1 MPQMRVSTRSEERP
15 LRAVHR
21 VRTLCV
27 QGVRLLAVDQK
38 GQSPRSAVRRDLQGV
53 RRADGHQDRALRRVP
68 GVHDVSQMQVHPARA
83 VRHQVP
89 QVQCR
94 RSRGTAH
101 QEGQDVLRLPAL
113 PGWRLFHLEQAG
125 PRSVSEVRIR
135 GQGRAQV
142 QDGGRNDTQVS
153 EVRTHDGGGGGSPRS
168 RRGDDVGAQ
177 YAGPVLVI
185 GGGLA
190 GCEAAWALAER
201 GVRVMLHELRQIQ
214 MTPAH
219 QTESLAELVCS
230 NTFKSVEPAH
240 AHGLLKAEMR
250 QLGSIVLQAADDA
263 RIPGGS
269 ALAVDRVAFSKGLEA
284 RVLGHGN
291 ITLVRGEVTELPS
304 PGVVATGPLTSDALA
319 AAIAARLGVE
329 SLAFFDAI
337 APIVSADSL
346 DYSRLFRASRY
357 GKGGG
362 DDYWNAPF
370 TQPEYEAFVAELI
383 AGEQYVPG
391 HEFDKVPYFEGCLPV
406 EEMAQRGPE
415 TLRFG
420 PMKPIGLVDPRAGAR
435 GQPYAVVQLRQ
446 EDRAAQMWNL
456 VGFQTRLKT
465 GAQQR
470 IFRTIPGLENA
481 EFLRYGS
488 IHRNSYLNAPQVLT
502 PYLSALDDPQ
512 LLFAGQ
518 LTGVEGYTE
527 SAATGMLAG
536 INLARV
542 LAGDAPVLPPATT
555 MLGALY
561 RYLRETKPA
570 RFQPMNANFGLME
583 PLPNPPR
590 DKFKKKEALAERAR
604 AHITEFAGMIGVG
617 IPA

>member
-1 MPQMRVSTRSEERP
+1 MRP
-15 LRAVHR
+15 I
-21 VRTLCV
+21 
-27 QGVRLLAVDQK
+27 K
-38 GQSPRSAVRRDLQGV
+38 
-53 RRADGHQDRALRRVP
+53 
-68 GVHDVSQMQVHPARA
+68 
-83 VRHQVP
+83 
-89 QVQCR
+89 
-94 RSRGTAH
+94 
-101 QEGQDVLRLPAL
+101 
-113 PGWRLFHLEQAG
+113 
-125 PRSVSEVRIR
+125 
-135 GQGRAQV
+135 
-142 QDGGRNDTQVS
+142 
-153 EVRTHDGGGGGSPRS
+153 
-168 RRGDDVGAQ
+168 
-177 YAGPVLVI
+177 
-185 GGGLA
+185 
-190 GCEAAWALAER
+190 
-201 GVRVMLHELRQIQ
+201 

-269 ALAVDRVAFSKGLEA
+269 ALAVDRVAFAKGVEA
-284 RVLGHGN
+284 RVFAHPN
-291 ITLVRGEVTELPS
+291 ITLVRGEVTALTAPAII
-304 PGVVATGPLTSDALA
+304 ATGPLTSDALA
-319 AAIAARLGVE
+319 AAIAARLGVQ
-329 SLAFFDAI
+329 SLAFYDAI

-346 DYSRLFRASRY
+346 DYSRLFKASRY

-391 HEFDKVPYFEGCLPV
+391 HGFDKVAYFEGCLPV

-470 IFRTIPGLENA
+470 IFRTIPGLAQA
-481 EFLRYGS
+481 EFLRFGS
-488 IHRNSYLNAPQVLT
+488 IHRNSYLNAPAALT
-502 PYLSALDDPQ
+502 PHLSAKDDPQ
-512 LLFAGQ
+512 LMFAGQ

-542 LAGDAPVLPPATT
+542 LAGDAPLLPPATT

-561 RYLRETKPA
+561 RYLRETEPA

-590 DKFKKKEALAERAR
+590 DKFKKKEALAERAL
-604 AHITEFAGMIGVG
+604 AHMTDFAGMIGVG